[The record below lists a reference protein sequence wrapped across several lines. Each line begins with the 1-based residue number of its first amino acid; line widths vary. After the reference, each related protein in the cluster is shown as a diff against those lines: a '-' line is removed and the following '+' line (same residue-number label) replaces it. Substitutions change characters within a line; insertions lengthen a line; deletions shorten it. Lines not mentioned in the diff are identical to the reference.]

1 MDTKNI
7 TGSVRTVC
15 IVVFPGAEI
24 LDITGPLEVF
34 AFANMCLLGDSVIT
48 EPAYQIALLAE
59 KPGPLRTSCGL
70 RISADRAYSEVTD
83 SIDTLLIAGAVD
95 VNSILCDPVLTDWI
109 RTMAPRVRRV
119 ASVCTG
125 AFLLAESGLLDGRRA
140 TSHWGFCKRL
150 ANDYPSIRV
159 EPDKLFIR
167 DGAISTS
174 GGVTSGIDLAL
185 AMVEEDWGRKL
196 ALMVAQYLVVFVKRP
211 GGQSQFSAYIPTEA
225 SRRPDLRDLQ
235 AWIMGHPTED
245 LGVEI
250 LADRMGMSS
259 RNFARMFLSETG
271 MTPAKFV
278 EMARIDA
285 ARQHLVSSE
294 LPIDVVADKSGFR
307 DPEQMRRAFLHQL
320 GVNPHDY
327 RARFSSHHER
337 GSESRSGKE
346 QGKLAAIMFT
356 DMVGYSALAQR
367 DEALALELL
376 EEHRAFLRPAF
387 LNHQGH
393 EVKTIGDGFL
403 VEFASA
409 VAAVNCAVELQEAL
423 ARRNLGAT
431 ADRQLQVR
439 IGIHLGDVVHRGDD
453 IVGDGVNIAARV
465 EPLADS
471 GGIAITQQVFDQVYS
486 KIPEILVS
494 IGKVKLKNIQRPV
507 EVYRIILGH
516 PCDHDALKLRESH
529 AA

>member
-1 MDTKNI
+1 MDTKKI
-7 TGSVRTVC
+7 TGPVRTVY
-15 IVVFPGAEI
+15 IVAYPGAEI
-24 LDITGPLEVF
+24 LDITGPFEVF
-34 AFANMCLLGDSVIT
+34 AFANAILQQGGVIT
-48 EPAYQIALLAE
+48 EPAYQIEVLAE
-59 KPGPLRTSCGL
+59 KPGPVTTSCGL
-70 RISADRAYSEVTD
+70 KIIADRAYSEVTD
-83 SIDTLLIAGAVD
+83 GIDTLLIAGATD
-95 VNSILCDPVLTDWI
+95 VNSILCDPVLADWV
-109 RTMAPRVRRV
+109 RTVAPRVRRL

-125 AFLLAESGLLDGRRA
+125 AFLLAESGVLDGRRA
-140 TSHWGFCKRL
+140 TSHWGFCRRL
-150 ANDYPSIRV
+150 AQDYPSVRV
-159 EPDKLFIR
+159 EPDQIFIR
-167 DGAISTS
+167 DGEISTS

-185 AMVEEDWGRKL
+185 ALVDEDWGRKI
-196 ALMVAQYLVVFVKRP
+196 ALTVAQWLVVFVKRP

-225 SRRPDLRDLQ
+225 SRRPDLPDLQ
-235 AWIMGHPTED
+235 AWIMGHPTEN
-245 LGVEI
+245 LGIEV
-250 LADRMGMSS
+250 LADRMAMSS

-294 LPIDVVADKSGFR
+294 LPIDVVADKSGFH
-307 DPEQMRRAFLHQL
+307 DPEQLRRAFLRQL

-327 RARFSSHHER
+327 RARFSSHHGR
-337 GSESRSGKE
+337 GSESRSGSE

-367 DEALALELL
+367 DEGLALELL
-376 EEHRAFLRPAF
+376 EEHRALLRPAF
-387 LNHQGH
+387 LKHQGQ

-423 ARRNLGAT
+423 ARRNLGAL
-431 ADRQLQVR
+431 ADRLLQVR

-471 GGIAITQQVFDQVYS
+471 GGIVVTQQVFDQVYN
-486 KIPEILVS
+486 KIPEILAR

-516 PCDHDALKLRESH
+516 LSDRGRVEVALGRPQ
-529 AA
+529 

>member
-1 MDTKNI
+1 
-7 TGSVRTVC
+7 
-15 IVVFPGAEI
+15 
-24 LDITGPLEVF
+24 
-34 AFANMCLLGDSVIT
+34 
-48 EPAYQIALLAE
+48 
-59 KPGPLRTSCGL
+59 
-70 RISADRAYSEVTD
+70 
-83 SIDTLLIAGAVD
+83 
-95 VNSILCDPVLTDWI
+95 
-109 RTMAPRVRRV
+109 
-119 ASVCTG
+119 
-125 AFLLAESGLLDGRRA
+125 
-140 TSHWGFCKRL
+140 
-150 ANDYPSIRV
+150 
-159 EPDKLFIR
+159 
-167 DGAISTS
+167 
-174 GGVTSGIDLAL
+174 
-185 AMVEEDWGRKL
+185 
-196 ALMVAQYLVVFVKRP
+196 
-211 GGQSQFSAYIPTEA
+211 
-225 SRRPDLRDLQ
+225 
-235 AWIMGHPTED
+235 
-245 LGVEI
+245 
-250 LADRMGMSS
+250 
-259 RNFARMFLSETG
+259 

-278 EMARIDA
+278 EMAQIDA
-285 ARQHLVSSE
+285 ARQYLVSSE

-307 DPEQMRRAFLHQL
+307 DPEQMRRAFQHQL

-337 GSESRSGKE
+337 GSESRSSSE

-356 DMVGYSALAQR
+356 DMVGYTALAQR

-471 GGIAITQQVFDQVYS
+471 GGIAITQQVFDQVYN
-486 KIPEILVS
+486 KIPELLVS
-494 IGKVKLKNIQRPV
+494 IGKAKLKNIQRPV
-507 EVYRIILGH
+507 AVYSIILGH
-516 PCDHDALKLRESH
+516 PCDHDRVAVSAGAALLRPRYGQ
-529 AA
+529 